1 MIVISRVRCVR
12 RQTNHWRPLMKV
24 VLILLKQACG
34 VGLLKL
40 LPDKYIGNVIPTM
53 YWQKIIIVAFLMII
67 CWLAIKIGTFVLR
80 FIAGLLFLS
89 FSAYGIW
96 YLFIK

>member
-1 MIVISRVRCVR
+1 
-12 RQTNHWRPLMKV
+12 MKA
-24 VLILLKQACG
+24 VLILLQQACG
-34 VGLLKL
+34 VNLLKV
-40 LPDKYIGNVIPTM
+40 LPDKYIKNAILTI
-53 YWQKIIIVAFLMII
+53 YWQKVIIVTFLMII

-89 FSAYGIW
+89 FSAYSIW

>member
-1 MIVISRVRCVR
+1 
-12 RQTNHWRPLMKV
+12 MKA
-24 VLILLKQACG
+24 VLILLQQVCG
-34 VGLLKL
+34 VSLLKS
-40 LPDKYIGNVIPTM
+40 LPDNYIKNVIPTM
-53 YWQKIIIVAFLMII
+53 YWQKIIIATFLMTV

-96 YLFIK
+96 YLFVK